1 MQKPLVITIQEAC
14 QALIDSTQPGTGD
27 NADPLLHEMFVAKEA
42 KSFFEKKHDAM
53 KEQVVDQFV
62 DKGQLVDGAK
72 FVAVTGKKY
81 LLDVKINNG
90 SMSLNKTKLKM
101 ALVTKLGLSEGDVEA
116 LLDECSDAKGGAK
129 YFTVQ
134 PVI

>member
-1 MQKPLVITIQEAC
+1 MQKPLVITIQENC
-14 QALIDSTQPGTGD
+14 QGLIDATQPNTGN
-27 NADPLLHEMFVAKEA
+27 NADALLHEMFVAKEA

-53 KEQVVDQFV
+53 KELVIDQFINR
-62 DKGQLVDGAK
+62 DDLVDGAK
-72 FVAVTGKKY
+72 FVAVQGQKY

-90 SMSLNKTKLKM
+90 SSSLNKTKLKM
-101 ALVTKLGLSEGDVEA
+101 ALVTKLGLSEGEVEQM
-116 LLDECSDAKGGAK
+116 LEECSDAKSGAK